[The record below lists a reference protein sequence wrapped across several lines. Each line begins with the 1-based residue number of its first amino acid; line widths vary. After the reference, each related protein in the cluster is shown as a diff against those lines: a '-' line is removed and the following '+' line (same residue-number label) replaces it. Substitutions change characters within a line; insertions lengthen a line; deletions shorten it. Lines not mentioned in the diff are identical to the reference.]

1 MFKKIFVLLTFLI
14 ILISSSVP
22 VFAAKSNKKKSEED
36 LKKEAILN
44 LDDDNLDDIFSE
56 GEEGDIVVEQAENVD
71 GTKKTGLD
79 KILSEKFFIPLRF
92 SGKLDTSLGIF
103 YSGDFYTND
112 HKFSGYFTF
121 SNDLYLTCRLDKSL
135 AFRGVINTTF
145 PPFNETT
152 LKFKEIYVDYLMFDL
167 IYLTLGKKAT
177 TWGYPRVF
185 SSGENYKC
193 ETVLTDSDIH
203 SAILSVEKEG
213 FLHTNILYNTQ
224 EAVSA
229 MIRIPVWTGMISGL
243 AYYTKSLVNPTF
255 EDLFIAGSVE
265 MTVFHTTVNIFGKK
279 SQHVSRDDDD
289 VKGDETTYMN
299 KKRMYLPMLGVEA
312 KRTILGFDVYAQDII
327 KLEDWRSFKP
337 YINSV
342 TAGFYKLWDNFT
354 PNLGLSFEFQNA
366 INFIEHAVH
375 NRYCLELGVKRLGK
389 NGDMKVAVRWTNNH
403 IDQIIASS
411 NDSVETINK
420 IMKGNI
426 KLIFIKSGI
435 WSHCDWENVFE
446 FNYND
451 FTGEKNIKFVT
462 SLKIQADY

>member
-1 MFKKIFVLLTFLI
+1 MFKKVSVLLTLLI
-14 ILISSSVP
+14 ILVSSSAP
-22 VFAAKSNKKKSEED
+22 VFAAKSKKKAPEEVVNKNAVQD
-36 LKKEAILN
+36 LDN
-44 LDDDNLDDIFSE
+44 DDLDDIFSE
-56 GEEGDIVVEQAENVD
+56 GEGGDIVVEQAEEVD

-92 SGKLDTSLGIF
+92 SGKLDTSLGVF
-103 YSGDFYTND
+103 YSGDFFTNE

-152 LKFKEIYVDYLMFDL
+152 LKFKEIYVDYLLFDM
-167 IYLTLGKKAT
+167 IYFTLGKKAT

-185 SSGENYKC
+185 SSGENYKS
-193 ETVLTDSDIH
+193 ETVLTDSDVQN
-203 SAILSVEKEG
+203 AILSVEKEG

-243 AYYTKSLVNPTF
+243 AYYTKSLANPTF

-265 MTVFHTTVNIFGKK
+265 MTVLHTTINLFGKK
-279 SQHVSRDDDD
+279 SQHVSRNDY
-289 VKGDETTYMN
+289 KNETDYMN
-299 KKRMYLPMLGVEA
+299 ARRMYLPMLGAEA
-312 KRTILGFDVYAQDII
+312 KRTILGFDVYVQDII
-327 KLEDWRSFKP
+327 KLDDWKTFKP

-342 TAGFYKLWDNFT
+342 TAGFYKLWDNIT

-389 NGDMKVAVRWTNNH
+389 KGDMKVALRWTNNH

-420 IMKGNI
+420 IMKGNV